1 MSIKDR
7 DKKKKLEEMSL
18 EELWELFPIILSPQ
32 DACWKEWAVYEI
44 SHLQA
49 VLKDMN
55 VAIYHIGST
64 AIKDIWAKPIIDL
77 LLEIEER
84 EDFSDIKSELLSAG
98 YICMAESN
106 DRMSFNK
113 GYTPNGFA
121 EKVFHLHLRRKG
133 DNDEIYFRNYMNRHS
148 DIAKEYE
155 QLKLS
160 LWKRFEHDRDG
171 YTNAKSEFVKFYT
184 DKAKSEASKF
194 Q

>member
-1 MSIKDR
+1 MFA
-7 DKKKKLEEMSL
+7 LEEMSL

-32 DACWKEWAVYEI
+32 DARWKEWTADEI
-44 SHLQA
+44 SHLQQ
-49 VLKDMN
+49 VLKDRN
-55 VAIYHIGST
+55 AVIHHIGST

-184 DKAKSEASKF
+184 DKC
-194 Q
+194 